1 MDKIKI
7 LSILLEIKK
16 NLNISKKQ
24 LLNAINHKNK
34 ETEDAQNDIL
44 EISVDPYAYIVVPIV
59 SSTLFTIFSEMTNDE
74 IFKLLTDNGVDIDL
88 EKVRR
93 MRNSLIHGR
102 YYYNHNRE
110 IEFYDGR
117 KLKELDH
124 KVTMKTEDLVRILEA
139 ISKNVD
145 LNFKTEY

>member
-1 MDKIKI
+1 
-7 LSILLEIKK
+7 
-16 NLNISKKQ
+16 
-24 LLNAINHKNK
+24 
-34 ETEDAQNDIL
+34 
-44 EISVDPYAYIVVPIV
+44 
-59 SSTLFTIFSEMTNDE
+59 MTNDE